1 MKVHIQNYLRW
12 LFGGM
17 LCSFCA
23 DTIDIWLLFHLSP
36 SIWAYL
42 YFLFLTIAVSCIIA
56 FIVRTKK
63 IHEFIISI
71 VFVIIGIY
79 LFETIFY
86 VLDIYRWFYFIAY
99 PTSTEVAIGQSLIT
113 VVVWISEA
121 VGLAIGFVFVF
132 VRNII
137 KGAKGDSSHDTPLP

>member
-1 MKVHIQNYLRW
+1 MKNHKQNCLRW

-17 LCSFCA
+17 LCSLCA

-36 SIWAYL
+36 SIWTYL
-42 YFLFLTIAVSCIIA
+42 YFLFVAIAVSSIIT
-56 FIVRTKK
+56 FIVRPKK
-63 IHEFIISI
+63 IWEFLMAI
-71 VFVIIGIY
+71 VFIIIGIY

-86 VLDIYRWFYFIAY
+86 LLDIYRWFYFIAY
-99 PTSTEVAIGQSLIT
+99 PDSTEVAIGQSLIT

-121 VGLAIGFVFVF
+121 AGLAIGFLIVF

-137 KGAKGDSSHDTPLP
+137 DKRGR